1 MKHYKTVNEYILN
14 AKNGK
19 DILIVLRGLL
29 RTTELFETVKWGAPV
44 YTFNGK
50 NIVGLGA
57 FKSYVGLWF
66 FQGALL
72 KDDAKVLI
80 NAQENITKALRQWH
94 FASAEEVDDKLIL
107 EYVNEAIENQKQNKT
122 IKPTQKKPIIIP
134 DELKN
139 SFQNKSFFSLTLP
152 RVETLSLRKF
162 SAMSGNCRRL

>member
-1 MKHYKTVNEYILN
+1 MKRYKTVNEYILN
-14 AKNGK
+14 AKYGK

-44 YTFNGK
+44 YTFYGK

-66 FQGALL
+66 FQGVLL

-94 FASAEEVDDKLIL
+94 FASVEEVDDKLIL
-107 EYVNEAIENQKQNKT
+107 EYVNEAIKNQK
-122 IKPTQKKPIIIP
+122 
-134 DELKN
+134 
-139 SFQNKSFFSLTLP
+139 
-152 RVETLSLRKF
+152 RKY
-162 SAMSGNCRRL
+162 SGLN